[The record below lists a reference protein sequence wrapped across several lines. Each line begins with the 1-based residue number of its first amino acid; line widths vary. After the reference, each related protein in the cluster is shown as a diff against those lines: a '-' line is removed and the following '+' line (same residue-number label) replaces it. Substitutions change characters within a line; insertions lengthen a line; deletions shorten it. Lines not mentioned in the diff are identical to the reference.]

1 MNPKDSL
8 QFTYFLDYFL
18 LMNREIADHN
28 LAISAGQQLGLSS
41 RGYRGV
47 RLAGQEGR
55 VQRFHDV
62 LGEYLDGF
70 RP

>member
-1 MNPKDSL
+1 ML
-8 QFTYFLDYFL
+8 YTL
-18 LMNREIADHN
+18 LTIHQE
-28 LAISAGQQLGLSS
+28 ISAGQQLGLSS

>member
-1 MNPKDSL
+1 
-8 QFTYFLDYFL
+8 
-18 LMNREIADHN
+18 MNREIADHD